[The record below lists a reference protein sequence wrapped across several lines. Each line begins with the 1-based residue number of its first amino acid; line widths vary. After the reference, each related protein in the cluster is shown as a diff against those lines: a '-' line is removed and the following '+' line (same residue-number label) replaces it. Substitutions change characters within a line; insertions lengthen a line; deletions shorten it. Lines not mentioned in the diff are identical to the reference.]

1 MPKKKRLDDDAEQ
14 VAVYLTPTEQLVMDV
29 IAGRRKKRREERIS
43 PSEIVADGLWKIL
56 TEAEGVAKEKIQELL
71 AVQIEKVQEPNNLK
85 VFPKV
90 EP

>member
-14 VAVYLTPTEQLVMDV
+14 VAVYLTPTEKLVMDV
-29 IAGRRKKRREERIS
+29 IAGRRKKRREERTS

-71 AVQIEKVQEPNNLK
+71 AVQTEKVQEPNNLK
-85 VFPKV
+85 VFPKG
-90 EP
+90 EL

>member
-14 VAVYLTPTEQLVMDV
+14 VAVYLTPTEKLVMDV
-29 IAGRRKKRREERIS
+29 IAGRRKKRREERTS

-71 AVQIEKVQEPNNLK
+71 AVQVEKVQEPNNLK
-85 VFPKV
+85 VFPKS